1 MTLHR
6 ASKTAI
12 TTAINRAA
20 HQVFDDEPRV
30 LDDPI
35 SLGLVPEAGESAL
48 RANALRFQE
57 PKVRRLRANLVLRSR
72 FTEDQLQKAAKDGAT
87 QFVILG
93 AGLDTFAYRQPH
105 WSRALTI
112 VEVDHPASQQFKMS
126 SLKSA
131 GIIVPR
137 NVSFLS
143 IDFDTESVADALR
156 RAPLDPAKRLF
167 VSWLGVSQY
176 LSRDAVVTT
185 LRGLAGWP
193 SGTELVFTYMSDD
206 WSSLDPEGRAAIES
220 AQAKSAADGEPW
232 LSRFSA
238 PEVSDLLAECGFSC
252 IAPLSIHEAKDHY
265 FRNRA
270 DKLEPAGGPVV
281 VHTQT

>member
-12 TTAINRAA
+12 TTAVNRAA
-20 HQVFDDEPRV
+20 HQVFDDEPKI

-35 SLGLVPEAGESAL
+35 SVGLVPEASESAL
-48 RANALRFQE
+48 RADALRFQE
-57 PKVRRLRANLVLRSR
+57 PKVRRLRANFVLRSR
-72 FTEDQLQKAAKDGAT
+72 FAEDQLEKAANGGAT
-87 QFVILG
+87 QYVILG

-112 VEVDHPASQQFKMS
+112 VEIDHPASQRFKMS

-137 NVSFLS
+137 NLSFLS
-143 IDFDTESVADALR
+143 INFDMESIADGLT
-156 RAPLDPAKRLF
+156 RAALDPAKRLF
-167 VSWLGVSQY
+167 VSWLGVTQY
-176 LSRDAVVTT
+176 LSREAVVTT
-185 LRGLAGWP
+185 LRGLATWS
-193 SGTELVFTYMSDD
+193 SGTELVFTYMADD
-206 WSSLDPEGRAAIES
+206 WTSLDPVGRAAIES
-220 AQAKSAADGEPW
+220 AQATSAAVGEPW

-238 PEVSDLLAECGFSC
+238 PEISDLLAMSGFSR
-252 IAPLSIHEAKDHY
+252 IAPLSIHDAKNRY

-270 DKLEPAGGPVV
+270 DNLEPAGGPVV

>member
-6 ASKTAI
+6 ASKTAV
-12 TTAINRAA
+12 TAAVNRAA
-20 HQVFDDEPRV
+20 HQVFDGKPKI

-35 SLGLVPEAGESAL
+35 SVGLVPEAAESAL
-48 RANALRFQE
+48 RADALRFRE
-57 PKVRRLRANLVLRSR
+57 PKLRRLRANLVLRSR
-72 FTEDQLQKAAKDGAT
+72 FTEDQLQKAAKGGVT
-87 QFVILG
+87 QYVILG
-93 AGLDTFAYRQPH
+93 AGLDTFAYRQPR

-112 VEVDHPASQQFKMS
+112 VEVDHPASQQFKIS

-131 GIIVPR
+131 GIIVPC

-143 IDFDTESVADALR
+143 VNFDAVSVADALT
-156 RAPLDPAKRLF
+156 RAALDPAKRLF

-185 LRGLAGWP
+185 LRGLASWP
-193 SGTELVFTYMSDD
+193 SGTELVFTYMADD
-206 WSSLDPEGRAAIES
+206 WTSLDSEGRAAIES
-220 AQAKSAADGEPW
+220 ARAKSAADGEPW

-238 PEVSDLLAECGFSC
+238 SEIFDLLAMSGFSC
-252 IAPLSIHEAKDHY
+252 IAPLSIHDAKDHY